1 MKSKPM
7 RRTQAER
14 SASTR
19 AEILKAT
26 VHSLFTHGYA
36 ATTTLLVA
44 KEAEVS
50 RGAMLHH
57 FPTKVDLMLFVV
69 QAVYDEEI
77 ELYRVR
83 LAEIEDPAER
93 RSMFPRIV
101 WDVLSR
107 PPGVAVLEILQGSRS
122 DPVLAKKLAP
132 LQAKIERDSVA
143 RIEEF
148 VPTGGTK
155 PSLAMV
161 RLVVWSIRGLSIANV
176 LAHKP
181 SEIVQSVELLRE
193 LIEGYSSATHASPL
207 KPQKAVKKTISKAPT
222 ARTRSR

>member
-1 MKSKPM
+1 MTGKLK

-14 SASTR
+14 SAGTR
-19 AEILKAT
+19 AEILQAT
-26 VHSLFTHGYA
+26 IHSLFTHGYA

-83 LAEIEDPAER
+83 LAELDDPTQR

-122 DPVLAKKLAP
+122 DTVLAKKLAP
-132 LQAKIERDSVA
+132 LQAKIERDSIA
-143 RIEEF
+143 RIEEL
-148 VPTGGTK
+148 VPGIASK

-161 RLVVWSIRGLSIANV
+161 RLVVWAIRGLSIANV

-193 LIEGYSSATHASPL
+193 LLEGYSSTASAAPAQQK
-207 KPQKAVKKTISKAPT
+207 KPAKKASTGKPS
-222 ARTRSR
+222 ARTRGH

>member
-1 MKSKPM
+1 MNSKPM

-26 VHSLFTHGYA
+26 VNSLFTHGYA

-69 QAVYDEEI
+69 QAVYEEEI

-83 LAEIEDPAER
+83 LAEIDDPVQR

-122 DPVLAKKLAP
+122 DAVLAKKLAP
-132 LQAKIERDSVA
+132 LQAKIERDSIT
-143 RIEEF
+143 RIEEL
-148 VPTGGTK
+148 VPTSGSK

-161 RLVVWSIRGLSIANV
+161 RLVVWAIRGLSIANV
-176 LAHKP
+176 LVNKP

-193 LIEGYSSATHASPL
+193 LVQGYSSKT
-207 KPQKAVKKTISKAPT
+207 AVAPT
-222 ARTRSR
+222 EPKKAAKTSRSKTPSARTRSR

>member
-1 MKSKPM
+1 MTSKPQ

-14 SASTR
+14 SAATR

-44 KEAEVS
+44 KEAKVS

-77 ELYRVR
+77 ELYRTR
-83 LAEIEDPAER
+83 LAEIGDPLQR

-122 DPVLAKKLAP
+122 DSVLAKKLAP
-132 LQAKIERDSVA
+132 LQAKIERDSID
-143 RIEEF
+143 RIEEL
-148 VPTGGTK
+148 VPGSGAK

-161 RLVVWSIRGLSIANV
+161 RLVVWAIRGLSIANV
-176 LAHKP
+176 LVHKP
-181 SEIVQSVELLRE
+181 TEIVQSVELLRE
-193 LIEGYSSATHASPL
+193 LLHAYSATANAVPAQPKKVVEKVASRP
-207 KPQKAVKKTISKAPT
+207 PS
-222 ARTRSR
+222 ARKGGH